1 MDNGNKKYIGK
12 YQLEKVL
19 GKGAMGVVYLAKDP
33 TIGRNVAVKCIYL
46 SQGLEEDK
54 LKEFRE
60 RFLREARAAGVMSHP
75 NIVTIYEA
83 DEGGPGRPPFIAM
96 EYIEGETWNH
106 IIKSGQKLAPDQL
119 FPMLMEIASS
129 LEYAHNANVVHR
141 DIKPGNIIQTKDGR
155 AKLMDFGIAKVPT
168 SELTREGQFLGTPA
182 YMSPEQ
188 VQGKAVDS
196 RCDLFSLG
204 AVAYEMISGKKPFD
218 GDEITSVLHKIV
230 SEEPKDIRELE
241 PEVGKEAWAI
251 IKKMLRKAPEERY
264 ASAAEL
270 IADIEA
276 YLAGSL
282 PPYAQD
288 LVEKTAAPPEHPVAH
303 HAKAKK
309 KEARPLVV
317 IGLISLMGLI
327 GAGMVVYFLFFA
339 GRSGEDNEPV
349 ISNSSEAIKKA
360 AEQNDAP
367 PPGDAAVPPP
377 SGEASSTV
385 PAPVAGQQPPASQPA
400 SPRPKPRKQA
410 PAPQPSGAAPAA
422 QKPQPVQ
429 KARMT
434 LLFDLGG
441 TKRGEASLVI
451 DGKPIKTQKIEK
463 GMIENNIWK
472 VVLEMPP
479 GMHKVK
485 VNLKTEVMGVNTT
498 LEEEHEFSSGKT
510 TTLNVKI
517 GKLSKKLSFAWSD

>member
-1 MDNGNKKYIGK
+1 MDDGSKKYIGK

-106 IIKSGQKLAPDQL
+106 MIKSGQKLTPDQL
-119 FPMLMEIASS
+119 FPMLREIASS
-129 LEYAHNANVVHR
+129 LEYAHNAKVVHR

-204 AVAYEMISGKKPFD
+204 AVAYEMISGRKPFD

-230 SEEPKDIRELE
+230 SEEPNDLRELE
-241 PEVGKEAWAI
+241 PEVSKEAWAI

-264 ASAAEL
+264 ATAAEL

-276 YLAGSL
+276 YLAGAL

-288 LVEKTAAPPEHPVAH
+288 LVEKTAAPPEHPA
-303 HAKAKK
+303 AKLRKEKK
-309 KEARPLVV
+309 KESRPLII
-317 IGLISLMGLI
+317 IGLMSLFGLI

-339 GRSGEDNEPV
+339 GKAGEDNEP
-349 ISNSSEAIKKA
+349 NLENKSEAIKREAEPGETPSSGSSTTLPPAGEAPGTAQPSA
-360 AEQNDAP
+360 AGQP
-367 PPGDAAVPPP
+367 VPPK
-377 SGEASSTV
+377 
-385 PAPVAGQQPPASQPA
+385 
-400 SPRPKPRKQA
+400 PKPRKQ
-410 PAPQPSGAAPAA
+410 PAVPASA
-422 QKPQPVQ
+422 QTVPATATPKPQPAQ

-441 TKRGEASLVI
+441 TKRGEASLTI
-451 DGKPIKTQKIEK
+451 DGKPVKTQKIEK
-463 GMIENNIWK
+463 GSIENNIWK
-472 VVLEMPP
+472 VMVEMPA
-479 GMHKVK
+479 GKHKVK

-498 LEEEHEFSSGKT
+498 VEEEHEFASGKM